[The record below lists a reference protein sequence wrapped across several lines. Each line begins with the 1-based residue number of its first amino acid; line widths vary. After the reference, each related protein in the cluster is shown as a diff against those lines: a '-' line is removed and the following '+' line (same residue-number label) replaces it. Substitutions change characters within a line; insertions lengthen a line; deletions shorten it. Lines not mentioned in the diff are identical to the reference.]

1 MFSDTHKEHSVERI
15 NKIYDKKMEEIGQKI
30 EQLKE
35 KIEKHENY
43 LIKLSQIKDKLRKS
57 KEDKGKELVLL
68 Y

>member
-1 MFSDTHKEHSVERI
+1 
-15 NKIYDKKMEEIGQKI
+15 MEEIGQKI